1 MSKKRGNRGQNH
13 EKNVWALS
21 ELKISFKATKK
32 VVLRLQNARPMLF
45 ETFDFGAWQRSGH
58 PLPWGEQTWGHGP
71 SIDST
76 SVGRPTALSYMGTLG
91 VSRGAGARR
100 VVETVFTKRLGISG
114 TADDDTAPHE
124 AQHRTDPAR
133 VQGVAK
139 AHDGGLTV
147 GTHREPDGG
156 DHGTESWG
164 DMERAVSGHTHHTP
178 RAAGRLPFA
187 PHTHTSGFQ
196 PTPKNSDTHS
206 SAPSAI

>member
-58 PLPWGEQTWGHGP
+58 PPPWGEQTWGHGP

-124 AQHRTDPAR
+124 AQHRTDRSSSHQALRWLQPP
-133 VQGVAK
+133 GNIITTP
-139 AHDGGLTV
+139 L
-147 GTHREPDGG
+147 E
-156 DHGTESWG
+156 ELLS
-164 DMERAVSGHTHHTP
+164 HHTQ
-178 RAAGRLPFA
+178 LIC
-187 PHTHTSGFQ
+187 SWI
-196 PTPKNSDTHS
+196 SDS
-206 SAPSAI
+206 QILCELSVVLSF